1 MYVDAQSTAASGG
14 GDGGSMLRR
23 ALRAHW
29 PLLVGLLIVAI
40 PTLITLG
47 QQTWSTEAGA
57 HGPIVLA
64 TGLWLLSYNK
74 IDLLHAGRQPW
85 WTWLP
90 LVAALPVYAFGRAFD
105 FIFIEV
111 SALYL
116 IFVVGM
122 VQLAGVSEVRRN
134 LFALFYLAFII
145 PPPGWALD
153 TLTSPLREFVSYISV
168 GILHPM
174 GFPIERSGVSLTIAQ
189 YQLLVEDACAGMN
202 SITGLTAISLFYI
215 YLMHRA
221 SWRYA
226 LVLVALIIPV
236 AVFVNILRVIA
247 LILLTYYYGDAVA
260 QGFMHVTTGMVLFA
274 LAVASIFLIDRV
286 MQAVLARW
294 HSGKEATA

>member
-1 MYVDAQSTAASGG
+1 MYADAQSTAASGG
-14 GDGGSMLRR
+14 GSGGSMLRR
-23 ALRAHW
+23 ALRMHW

-40 PTLITLG
+40 PSLITLG
-47 QQTWSTEAGA
+47 RQTWSTEAGA

-74 IDLLHAGRQPW
+74 IDLIHAGRQPW

-90 LVAALPVYAFGRAFD
+90 LAAALPVYAFGRAFD
-105 FIFIEV
+105 FLFIEV

-116 IFVVGM
+116 IFIIGM
-122 VQLAGVSEVRRN
+122 VQLAGISEVRRN

-145 PPPGWALD
+145 PPPGWVLD

-168 GILHPM
+168 AILQPM

-202 SITGLTAISLFYI
+202 SITGLVAISLFYI
-215 YLMHRA
+215 YMIHRA

-226 LVLVALIIPV
+226 LLLVALIIPV

-260 QGFMHVTTGMVLFA
+260 QGFMHVTTGLVLFVFA
-274 LAVASIFLIDRV
+274 IGAIFVIDRALQKLFGAGRTE
-286 MQAVLARW
+286 QAA
-294 HSGKEATA
+294 

>member
-1 MYVDAQSTAASGG
+1 MYADAQSTAASGG
-14 GDGGSMLRR
+14 GSGGSMLRR
-23 ALRAHW
+23 ALRMHW

-40 PTLITLG
+40 PSLITLG
-47 QQTWSTEAGA
+47 RQTWSTEAGA

-74 IDLLHAGRQPW
+74 IDLIHAGRQPW

-90 LVAALPVYAFGRAFD
+90 LAAALPVYAFGRAFD
-105 FIFIEV
+105 FLFIEV

-116 IFVVGM
+116 IFIIGM
-122 VQLAGVSEVRRN
+122 VQLAGISEVRRN

-145 PPPGWALD
+145 PPPGWVLD

-168 GILHPM
+168 AILQPM

-226 LVLVALIIPV
+226 LLLVALIIPV

-260 QGFMHVTTGMVLFA
+260 QGFMHVTTGLVLFVFA
-274 LAVASIFLIDRV
+274 IGAIFVIDRALQKLFGAGRTE
-286 MQAVLARW
+286 QAA
-294 HSGKEATA
+294 